1 MKCERAEELADKV
14 FGHPW
19 TKLSNGRE
27 TESPKGEHSARYL
40 AVEFD
45 ADIPRTRLSDT
56 IGEMAS
62 PRLLGTGVLESST
75 GHGELNEQ
83 HWLADVKGK
92 AQDHLADQH
101 AIPGMHTP
109 VTFEQNAGITLTKH
123 PLLIESHKAN
133 KARRFLS

>member
-14 FGHPW
+14 FGRPW

-40 AVEFD
+40 AAEVD
-45 ADIPRTRLSDT
+45 AGTPRTRRSDA
-56 IGEMAS
+56 IAEMAS
-62 PRLLGTGVLESST
+62 PRLLITGVLESST

-83 HWLADVKGK
+83 RWLADVLVKVPG
-92 AQDHLADQH
+92 HLADRH

-109 VTFEQNAGITLTKH
+109 VTVEQNAGITLTKH
-123 PLLIESHKAN
+123 PLVD
-133 KARRFLS
+133 RRP

>member
-14 FGHPW
+14 FGRPSM
-19 TKLSNGRE
+19 KLSNGRE
-27 TESPKGEHSARYL
+27 TDSPKGENSARYL

-62 PRLLGTGVLESST
+62 PRLLITCVLESPM

-83 HWLADVKGK
+83 CWLADVQVKVPG
-92 AQDHLADQH
+92 HLADRH
-101 AIPGMHTP
+101 AIPGMPTS
-109 VTFEQNAGITLTKH
+109 VTVEQNAGITLTKH
-123 PLLIESHKAN
+123 PLVD
-133 KARRFLS
+133 RRP